1 MVLTLLH
8 IRDEKEWKRKEPT
21 NVKTNKQTN
30 KQTNKKQKKL
40 AIPKSDKI
48 SSFVEKHLEAESDSF
63 YLR

>member
-1 MVLTLLH
+1 MSLVYIVSFRRSGLYIETLC
-8 IRDEKEWKRKEPT
+8 K
-21 NVKTNKQTN
+21 NKQTN

>member
-8 IRDEKEWKRKEPT
+8 IRDKQEWKRKEPT

-30 KQTNKKQKKL
+30 KQTKNKKKL